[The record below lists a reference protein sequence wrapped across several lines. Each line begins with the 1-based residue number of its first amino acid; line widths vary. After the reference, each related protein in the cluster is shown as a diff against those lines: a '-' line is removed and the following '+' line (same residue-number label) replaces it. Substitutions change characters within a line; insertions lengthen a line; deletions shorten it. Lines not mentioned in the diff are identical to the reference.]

1 MESLPKISVI
11 IPVHNR
17 ESELKRAIES
27 VLKQTEQNFEIHV
40 VDDASSIDIKGIT
53 ESYKDE
59 RIIFHRIDKKMN
71 ANVCRNL
78 GINAA
83 KGKYIAMLDS
93 DDEWMANHLVSK
105 IDWLEVNKADGVFGS
120 HYIND
125 GENSRKVISRPIKE
139 NENMVD
145 YLLSDGSAV
154 TPSQLYKASCAKDIL
169 WDEELNRHQDLDFS
183 VRFADK
189 YSFIPSF
196 EPTCIVHWKKGEKR
210 MEDFSS
216 QIKFIEK
223 NKKNISP
230 IVYMNYHR
238 IIFGKIAKR
247 KDVLNEIKVHYQNES
262 LKFIKLVS
270 FTDYVLSKDGST
282 ASLFGKMFLRLSFV
296 MRIIFGK

>member
-1 MESLPKISVI
+1 MVSLPKVSVV

-27 VLKQTEQNFEIHV
+27 VLKQTEQNFEIHI
-40 VDDASSIDIKGIT
+40 VDDASSIDIKSII

-59 RIIFHRIDKKMN
+59 RIIFHRIDEKTN

-83 KGKYIAMLDS
+83 KGNYVAMLDS
-93 DDEWMANHLVSK
+93 DDEWMVNHLSSK
-105 IDWLEVNKADGVFGS
+105 IDWLEINKADGVFGS

-125 GENSRKVISRPIKE
+125 EENSRKVISRPIRE
-139 NENMVD
+139 NEKMVD

-154 TPSQLYKASCAKDIL
+154 TPSQVYKTSCAKDIM

-183 VRFADK
+183 VRFASK

-196 EPTCIVHWKKGEKR
+196 DPTCIVHWKKGEKR
-210 MEDFSS
+210 LEDFSS
-216 QIKFIEK
+216 QMKFIDK

-230 IVYMNYHR
+230 IIYMNYHR
-238 IIFGKIAKR
+238 IMYSKIARREDIANNVK
-247 KDVLNEIKVHYQNES
+247 LHYQNES
-262 LKFIKLVS
+262 LKFIKLIS
-270 FTDYVLSKDGST
+270 FADYVISKNGVN
-282 ASLFGKMFLRLSFV
+282 AGVVKKIALRFGFACKV
-296 MRIIFGK
+296 IFGN